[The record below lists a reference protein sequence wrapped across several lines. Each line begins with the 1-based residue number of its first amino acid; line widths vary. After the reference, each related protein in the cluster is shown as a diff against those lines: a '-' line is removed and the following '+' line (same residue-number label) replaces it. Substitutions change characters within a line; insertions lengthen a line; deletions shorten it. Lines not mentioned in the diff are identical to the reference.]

1 MPTPESQAPP
11 AIPARQGLS
20 AAEAARRLA
29 TEGPNLLPGSAPK
42 STLAIVRDV
51 VTEPMF
57 LMLLAA
63 GSIYLA
69 LGDRGE
75 ALFLLGFVFV
85 VIGITLAQER
95 KTQRALE
102 SLRDL
107 SAPRALVIRDGQEQ
121 RIAGR
126 EVVRG
131 DLLVLHEGDRI
142 AADALLIDGQLEV
155 DESLLTGE
163 AVPVA
168 KLPLAQNGKNA
179 QASASAEAPATRA
192 GPPQARPAPSGDSA
206 AHEVA
211 SVGAVAASAG
221 PPQARPAPS
230 GGSAAHEVASVGAV
244 AASAGPPQAR
254 PAPSGG
260 SAAHEVA
267 SVGAIYASTVV
278 TRGVAVAQVCA
289 TAAHTAVGRI
299 GADLAA
305 TVEPP
310 SALQQGSRRL
320 VRNLGIGALVLALAQ
335 VLLGWWWNSRPL
347 LESLLSGIALAMAI
361 LPEEIPVILTVFLAL
376 GAWRISHQKVLTRR
390 VTAVEALGAI
400 TVLAV
405 DKTGTLTMNR
415 MAVAELTS
423 GEQHFRP
430 ESASELPEHF
440 HLLAE
445 FAMLAT
451 PADPFDPMEKAIQHF
466 GHQWLQG
473 TEHVHDGREPEFEYA
488 LSGEILAMTRV
499 FASDEPNVHLLA
511 TKGAPEAVAD
521 LCHLDAAQQGAIRR
535 QVEAMA
541 ERGLRVLGVA
551 RGRWKGAAPAPGQSP
566 PWPQS
571 QHDFDFDFL
580 GLVALADPPRTEVPA
595 ALAEC
600 RRAGVRVIMMTGD
613 HPATARAI
621 AQQVGL
627 SDRPDV
633 ITGAHLEGLD
643 DASLSER
650 LRHVDLC
657 ARLKPQHKLRLVQLL
672 RASGEVVAM
681 TGDGVNDA
689 PALKAADVGIAMGER
704 GTDVA
709 REAAALVLLD
719 DSFARIVAAIRQGR
733 RIDSNIRKAV
743 RFVFAVHVP
752 IIGLALVPTLLH
764 WPVLLLPVH
773 IVLLELLIDPACSI
787 VFEAEAEDSDTMAR
801 APRPVSDSPFAAAP
815 LLWSVLQG
823 LGLAAVLLGGQAWL
837 VHRGWHPDQGRTVV
851 FGTLVLCVL
860 LLILANRDLS
870 RPALLGVTDP
880 NPWLWRIAAAMV
892 VLLAA
897 VMGIAWLRHLMG
909 LALPGAQG
917 AVVAGCLLALCL
929 VWLELVRLAGRHQRH
944 TASGARG
951 TA

>member
-1 MPTPESQAPP
+1 MAATLRTPDRRNMATPTSTPRRLQPSSG
-11 AIPARQGLS
+11 IPGAAARQGLS
-20 AAEAARRLA
+20 ASEATRRLA
-29 TEGPNLLPGSAPK
+29 DQGPNLLPGSEPK
-42 STLAIVRDV
+42 STAAIVRDV

-63 GSIYLA
+63 GGIYLA

-75 ALFLLGFVFV
+75 ALFLLSFVFV
-85 VIGITLAQER
+85 VIAITLVQER

-107 SAPRALVIRDGQEQ
+107 SAPRALVIRDGLEQ

-126 EVVRG
+126 EVVLG

-163 AVPVA
+163 AVPVT
-168 KLPLAQNGKNA
+168 KLPATADEQPLANA
-179 QASASAEAPATRA
+179 A
-192 GPPQARPAPSGDSA
+192 
-206 AHEVA
+206 A
-211 SVGAVAASAG
+211 SVGASAASAG

-230 GGSAAHEVASVGAV
+230 GGSAAHEVASVGALF
-244 AASAGPPQAR
+244 
-254 PAPSGG
+254 
-260 SAAHEVA
+260 
-267 SVGAIYASTVV
+267 ASTVV
-278 TRGVAVAQVCA
+278 TRGVGLAEVCA
-289 TAAHTAVGRI
+289 IAAQTAVGRI

-305 TVEPP
+305 TTEPP
-310 SALQQGSRRL
+310 SALQQRSRKL
-320 VRNLGIGALVLALAQ
+320 VRQLGVAALLLASAQ
-335 VLLGWWWNSRPL
+335 VLLGWWWNDRPL

-376 GAWRISHQKVLTRR
+376 GAWRISRHKVLTRR

-405 DKTGTLTMNR
+405 DKTGTLTVNR
-415 MAVAELTS
+415 MAVAELATA
-423 GEQHFRP
+423 GAHFQP
-430 ESASELPEHF
+430 EGADSLAEEF
-440 HLLAE
+440 HLLVE

-451 PADPFDPMEKAIQHF
+451 PGDPFDPMEKAIQHF
-466 GHQWLQG
+466 GHQWLAG
-473 TEHVHDGREPEFEYA
+473 TEHVHEGREPEFEYA

-499 FASDEPNVHLLA
+499 FASADPAQHLLA

-521 LCHLDAAQQGAIRR
+521 LCHLDVAQRDAIGR
-535 QVEAMA
+535 QVETMA

-551 RGRWKGAAPAPGQSP
+551 RGRWSGQATAPDAAPSWP
-566 PWPQS
+566 PS
-571 QHDFDFDFL
+571 QHDFDFEFL
-580 GLVALADPPRTEVPA
+580 GLVALADPPRAEVPA

-600 RRAGVRVIMMTGD
+600 RQAGVRVIMMTGD
-613 HPATARAI
+613 HPATALAI
-621 AQQVGL
+621 ARQVGL
-627 SDRPDV
+627 SERPDLM
-633 ITGAHLEGLD
+633 TGAEIEALD
-643 DASLSER
+643 DAALRQR

-672 RASGEVVAM
+672 RTDGEVVAM

-733 RIDSNIRKAV
+733 RIDDNIRKAT

-752 IIGLALVPTLLH
+752 IIALALVPTLLH

-787 VFEAEAEDSDTMAR
+787 VFEAEPEGSDLMAR
-801 APRPVSDSPFAAAP
+801 PPRPVSDSPFAAAP
-815 LLWSVLQG
+815 LMQGVLQG
-823 LGLAAVLLGGQAWL
+823 LGVALVLLAGQAWL
-837 VHRGWHPDQGRTVV
+837 AGQGWSAAQGRGVV
-851 FGTLVLCVL
+851 FSALVLAVM
-860 LLILANRDLS
+860 LLILANRDPS
-870 RPALLGVTDP
+870 RPVLLGAAAS
-880 NPWLWRIAAAMV
+880 NPWLWRMAAGVAALLV
-892 VLLAA
+892 AVLGLP
-897 VMGIAWLRHLMG
+897 WLRDLMG
-909 LALPGAQG
+909 LALPGGRELTLA
-917 AVVAGCLLALCL
+917 AVLVALCL
-929 VWLELVRLAGRHQRH
+929 VWLELVRVLGQRLFLGRRIP
-944 TASGARG
+944 G
-951 TA
+951 

>member
-1 MPTPESQAPP
+1 MPVDRSETRFPDLQPL
-11 AIPARQGLS
+11 QGLS
-20 AAEAARRLA
+20 TADAQRRLA
-29 TEGPNLLPGSAPK
+29 SDGPNLLPGNTPK
-42 STLAIVRDV
+42 STAAIVRDV

-63 GSIYLA
+63 GGIYLA

-126 EVVRG
+126 DVVCG

-142 AADALLIDGQLEV
+142 AADAVLIDGQLEV

-168 KLPLAQNGKNA
+168 KLAAATHAATDPL
-179 QASASAEAPATRA
+179 
-192 GPPQARPAPSGDSA
+192 PAPGGDGTSGLF
-206 AHEVA
+206 
-211 SVGAVAASAG
+211 
-221 PPQARPAPS
+221 
-230 GGSAAHEVASVGAV
+230 
-244 AASAGPPQAR
+244 
-254 PAPSGG
+254 
-260 SAAHEVA
+260 
-267 SVGAIYASTVV
+267 ASTVV
-278 TRGVAVAQVCA
+278 TRGVGVARVCA
-289 TAAHTAVGRI
+289 TGARTATGRI

-320 VRNLGIGALVLALAQ
+320 VRALGIGALLLALAQ
-335 VLLGWWWNSRPL
+335 VLLGWWWNGKPL
-347 LESLLSGIALAMAI
+347 LESLLAGIALAMAI

-376 GAWRISHQKVLTRR
+376 GAWRIAHQKVLARR
-390 VTAVEALGAI
+390 VSAVEALGAI

-405 DKTGTLTMNR
+405 DKTGTLTVNR
-415 MAVAELTS
+415 MAVAELATP
-423 GEQHFRP
+423 GQRFCP
-430 ESASELPEHF
+430 EGAHHLPEDF
-440 HLLAE
+440 HLLTE

-451 PADPFDPMEKAIQHF
+451 PGDPFDPMEKAIQHF

-488 LSGEILAMTRV
+488 LSGQILAMTRV
-499 FASDEPNVHLLA
+499 FASDDPSVHLLA
-511 TKGAPEAVAD
+511 AKGAPEAVAD
-521 LCHLDAAQQGAIRR
+521 LCHLDALRLDAIRH
-535 QVEAMA
+535 QVDAMA

-551 RGRWKGAAPAPGQSP
+551 RGRWRGEPSAPAQPP

-571 QHDFDFDFL
+571 QHDFDFEFL
-580 GLVALADPPRTEVPA
+580 GLVALADPPRPEVPA

-621 AQQVGL
+621 AGQVGL
-627 SDRPDV
+627 SGRPEV
-633 ITGAHLEGLD
+633 LTGPELEALD
-643 DASLSER
+643 DASLTAR
-650 LRHVDLC
+650 LRDVDLC
-657 ARLKPQHKLRLVQLL
+657 ARLKPEHKLRLVQAL

-719 DSFARIVAAIRQGR
+719 DSFARIVSAIRQGR
-733 RIDSNIRKAV
+733 RIDSNLRKAI
-743 RFVFAVHVP
+743 RFTFAVHIP
-752 IIGLALVPTLLH
+752 IIALVLGPTLLK
-764 WPVLLLPVH
+764 WPALLMPVH
-773 IVLLELLIDPACSI
+773 IVLLQLLIDPTCAI
-787 VFEAEAEDSDTMAR
+787 VLESEPEPSDAMER
-801 APRPVSDSPFAAAP
+801 PPRPVSDSPFAVRA
-815 LLWSVLQG
+815 LLPPVLQG
-823 LGLAAVLLGGQAWL
+823 LGMAGLLLAGQAWL
-837 VHRGWHPDQGRTVV
+837 MAGGASDAQARAVV
-851 FGTLVLCVL
+851 FCSLVLGVM
-860 LLILANRDLS
+860 LLILANRDPS
-870 RPALLGVTDP
+870 RPALRAAAAPT
-880 NPWLWRIAAAMV
+880 PWLARISAAMAL
-892 VLLAA
+892 LLAA
-897 VMGIAWLRHLMG
+897 VLGIPSLRELMG
-909 LALPGAQG
+909 LALPGTQG
-917 AVVAGCLLALCL
+917 LAAGVSLVVLCL
-929 VWLELVRLAGRHQRH
+929 AWLELVRRVGQRL
-944 TASGARG
+944 
-951 TA
+951 